1 MYKNL
6 HIMHNYKFSK
16 SLYLLVG
23 NRKNEMFAHMYGKY
37 TRCGFFITFLMFLKK
52 RKFCQTDVDFK
63 N

>member
-1 MYKNL
+1 
-6 HIMHNYKFSK
+6 MHNYKFSK

-37 TRCGFFITFLMFLKK
+37 TRCGFVITFLMFLKK
-52 RKFCQTDVDFK
+52 RKFCQTDVDFE

>member
-23 NRKNEMFAHMYGKY
+23 NREKRDVCTHVWKIHTLWIFYY
-37 TRCGFFITFLMFLKK
+37 FLMFLKK

>member
-1 MYKNL
+1 
-6 HIMHNYKFSK
+6 MHNYKFSK

-23 NRKNEMFAHMYGKY
+23 NRKNEMFAYMYGKY

>member
-52 RKFCQTDVDFK
+52 RKFCQTDVDFE

>member
-1 MYKNL
+1 M